1 MNIYLQLNNDKILNR
16 YLTIN
21 SSVHP
26 NNGLIVSNELTNQDV
41 YLEQSLVPYR
51 IIVINYNFFT
61 MFCIFHFGKS
71 NERMNFSLFD

>member
-26 NNGLIVSNELTNQDV
+26 NNGLLVSNELTNQDV
-41 YLEQSLVPYR
+41 YLEQS
-51 IIVINYNFFT
+51 
-61 MFCIFHFGKS
+61 
-71 NERMNFSLFD
+71 